1 MASAV
6 DIGTLI
12 VRTPGTLGGRP
23 RIDGTRISVATI
35 AQLVS
40 HGETP
45 EFIVSEMYEHLSLAQ
60 VYAAL
65 AYYHSNREEI
75 DADIEDE
82 FRFATQMAEEA
93 RLNGQGTV
101 RPK

>member
-1 MASAV
+1 MASTV

-35 AQLVS
+35 ALLVD
-40 HGETP
+40 HGDSP
-45 EFIVSEMYEHLSLAQ
+45 EYIVREKYDHLTLGQ

-65 AYYHSNREEI
+65 AYYHSNRDEI
-75 DADIEDE
+75 DADIADE
-82 FRFATQMAEEA
+82 LRFATEQAEA
-93 RLNGQGTV
+93 AKRNGQGTV
-101 RPK
+101 RA